1 MRDLKGRLL
10 WCIGLLVISLAGITV
25 QADGNTATGEEG
37 NGVGVA
43 YYVNPSDTQL
53 HSNIEQAK
61 KDRQKKEEEKKE
73 ASTLVMA
80 NVNNTL
86 NVRAEADETSEK
98 VGYLYKDCGGT
109 ILERKDGWTKL
120 QSGDLVGWAKDDYLI
135 FDEEAEALA
144 NEVGN
149 LIVNIETDSLRVRKS
164 PSLDSGVYGLL
175 KAEDELDVIEVVDE
189 NWICVDYEGKDGY
202 VSTEYVTTEF
212 HIDSGE
218 TMEAVKEREKKA
230 AEEKAKLT
238 AMQGAVMASQD
249 ETRLLGALIQCEAGN
264 QSAEGMLAVGAV
276 VMNRVRSSGYPN
288 TISGVLFASGQFPPA
303 LNGNVA
309 KVYEK
314 GVKQSCLD
322 AAARSI
328 AGETNV
334 GTATHFKRAGNHDGV
349 VIGAH
354 VFW

>member
-1 MRDLKGRLL
+1 MRDRTRRLL
-10 WCIGLLVISLAGITV
+10 WCIGLLMISLTGITV
-25 QADGNTATGEEG
+25 QADGNAATGEDG

-43 YYVNPSDTQL
+43 CYVNPSETQL
-53 HSNIEQAK
+53 RNQIKQAQVELQKQQEEQ
-61 KDRQKKEEEKKE
+61 KET
-73 ASTLVMA
+73 STLVMA

-98 VGYLYKDCGGT
+98 VGFLYKDCGGT

-120 QSGDLVGWAKDDYLI
+120 QSGDLVGWAKDDYLF
-135 FDEEAEALA
+135 FDEEAESLA
-144 NEVGN
+144 SEVGN

-164 PSLDSGVYGLL
+164 PSLDSGIYGLL
-175 KAEDELDVIEVVDE
+175 KAEDELDVIEVVDDD
-189 NWICVDYEGKDGY
+189 WICVDYDGKNGY

-218 TMEAVKEREKKA
+218 TVEAVKEREKKA
-230 AEEKAKLT
+230 AEGKAKLT
-238 AMQGAVMASQD
+238 ALQGAVLASQD

-314 GVKQSCLD
+314 GVKQACLD
-322 AAARSI
+322 AAARAI

-334 GTATHFKRAGNHDGV
+334 GTATHFKRAGSHDGV

>member
-1 MRDLKGRLL
+1 MRDLKRRLL
-10 WCIGLLVISLAGITV
+10 WGIGLLVIFLTGITV
-25 QADGNTATGEEG
+25 QADGNTATDEEG

-43 YYVNPSDTQL
+43 CYVTPSDTQL
-53 HSNIEQAK
+53 RNQIKQAQLEL
-61 KDRQKKEEEKKE
+61 QKQQEEKKTF
-73 ASTLVMA
+73 STLVMA

-98 VGYLYKDCGGT
+98 AGYLYKDCGGT

-120 QSGDLVGWAKDDYLI
+120 QSGDLVGWARDDYLL
-135 FDEEAEALA
+135 FGEEAEALA

-164 PSLDSGVYGLL
+164 PSLDSGIYGLL
-175 KAEDELDVIEVVDE
+175 KAEDELDVIEVVDDD
-189 NWICVDYEGKDGY
+189 WICVDYEGKNGY
-202 VSTEYVTTEF
+202 VSTEYVSTEF

-218 TMEAVKEREKKA
+218 TREAVKEREKKA

-238 AMQGAVMASQD
+238 ALQGTVLASED

-288 TISGVLFASGQFPPA
+288 TIAGVLFASGQFPPA

-322 AAARSI
+322 AAARAI

>member
-53 HSNIEQAK
+53 HSHIEQAK

-249 ETRLLGALIQCEAGN
+249 EPRLLGALIQCEAGN

>member
-1 MRDLKGRLL
+1 MRDLKRRLL
-10 WCIGLLVISLAGITV
+10 WCIGLFFISFQGIMV
-25 QADGNTATGEEG
+25 QAGENTANGDEG

-43 YYVNPSDTQL
+43 CYVNPSETQL
-53 HSNIEQAK
+53 RGHIEQV
-61 KDRQKKEEEKKE
+61 QKELQQQEEEKKE
-73 ASTLVMA
+73 SSTLVMA
-80 NVNNTL
+80 NVKNTL
-86 NVRAEADETSEK
+86 NVRAQADETSEK

-120 QSGDLVGWAKDDYLI
+120 QSGDLVGWAKDDYL
-135 FDEEAEALA
+135 FFGEEAETLA

-149 LIVNIETDSLRVRKS
+149 LIVNIETDSLRVRKN
-164 PSLDSGVYGLL
+164 PSLDSGIYGLL
-175 KAEDELDVIEVVDE
+175 KADDELDVIEVVDE
-189 NWICVDYEGKDGY
+189 NWICVDYEGKNGY

-218 TMEAVKEREKKA
+218 TMEAVKEREKKE

-276 VMNRVRSSGYPN
+276 VMNRVRSAGYPN
-288 TISGVLFASGQFPPA
+288 TISGVIFASGQFPPA
-303 LNGNVA
+303 LNGKVA
-309 KVYEK
+309 KVYEQ
-314 GVKQSCLD
+314 GVKQACLD
-322 AAARSI
+322 AAARAL

-334 GTATHFKRAGNHDGV
+334 GTATHFKRAGNHDGI

>member
-1 MRDLKGRLL
+1 MITANFHTHTPRCHHAKGSER
-10 WCIGLLVISLAGITV
+10 
-25 QADGNTATGEEG
+25 E
-37 NGVGVA
+37 
-43 YYVNPSDTQL
+43 Y
-53 HSNIEQAK
+53 IEQAI
-61 KDRQKKEEEKKE
+61 
-73 ASTLVMA
+73 ANGFTTLGFSDHVPQPFK
-80 NVNNTL
+80 N
-86 NVRAEADETSEK
+86 
-98 VGYLYKDCGGT
+98 
-109 ILERKDGWTKL
+109 
-120 QSGDLVGWAKDDYLI
+120 
-135 FDEEAEALA
+135 
-144 NEVGN
+144 
-149 LIVNIETDSLRVRKS
+149 
-164 PSLDSGVYGLL
+164 
-175 KAEDELDVIEVVDE
+175 
-189 NWICVDYEGKDGY
+189 GY

-218 TMEAVKEREKKA
+218 TVEAVKEREKKA

-238 AMQGAVMASQD
+238 ALQGAVLASQD

-314 GVKQSCLD
+314 GVKQACLD
-322 AAARSI
+322 AAARAI

-334 GTATHFKRAGNHDGV
+334 GTATHFKRAGSHDGV